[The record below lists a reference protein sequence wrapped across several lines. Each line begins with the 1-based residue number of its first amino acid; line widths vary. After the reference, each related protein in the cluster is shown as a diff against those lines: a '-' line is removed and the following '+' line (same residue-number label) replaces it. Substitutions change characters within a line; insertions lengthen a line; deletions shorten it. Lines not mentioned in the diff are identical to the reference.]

1 MSTNASPEYGA
12 AEKEYLNAGTDEEKI
27 QALEKML
34 SLMPGHKGAEA
45 LRANLRQRYKK
56 LKEKI
61 ETAKKKSKKSGKPG
75 IKKGE
80 LQAVLIGL
88 TQSGKSS
95 ILASLTNCK
104 PEITGI
110 KFTTQAINLGT
121 LDYDNVKIQIV
132 DLPAIES
139 EYFDQG
145 IANSADTLII
155 VITNPSELKEI
166 YPFLEKAI
174 GERLIVLNKIDLL
187 EENEKRKLLAQ
198 LQSKKYNFTAFSS
211 KTLEGAQDLKDKIF
225 KSFNVIRVYTKEPK
239 KPASNLPMIMPQN
252 SAVADVAEKI
262 HASFSTKIKEARV
275 TGPSSKFPNQRVSPD
290 HILKDRDIIEFYF
303 D

>member
-1 MSTNASPEYGA
+1 MSTNASLEFGI
-12 AEKEYLNAGTDEEKI
+12 AEKKFSEAQTDEEKFS
-27 QALEKML
+27 ALEEMI
-34 SLMPGHKGAEA
+34 STMPAHKGAEG

-61 ETAKKKSKKSGKPG
+61 ETAKKKSKGKGKPG
-75 IKKGE
+75 LKKAE

-95 ILASLTNCK
+95 ILASLTNFK

-110 KFTTQAINLGT
+110 KFTTKSINLGT

-145 IANSADTLII
+145 LANSADTLII
-155 VITNPSELKEI
+155 VITNPQELAKI
-166 YPFLEKAI
+166 FPFLEKAI
-174 GERLIVLNKIDLL
+174 GEKLIVLNKIDLL
-187 EENEKRKLLAQ
+187 EENEKRRFLAQ

-211 KTLEGAQDLKDKIF
+211 KTLEGTQDLKDKIF

-239 KPASNLPMIMPQN
+239 KSPSLLPIVMPQN
-252 SAVADVAEKI
+252 STVSDIAEKI
-262 HASFSTKIKEARV
+262 HAGFSTKIKEARV